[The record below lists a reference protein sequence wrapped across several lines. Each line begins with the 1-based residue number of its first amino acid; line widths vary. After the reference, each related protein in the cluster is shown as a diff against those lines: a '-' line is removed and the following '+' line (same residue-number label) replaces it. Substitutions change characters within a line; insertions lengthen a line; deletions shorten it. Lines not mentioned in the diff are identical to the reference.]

1 MNTRRAR
8 VLAGAVMV
16 LLAGCGGSSN
26 KQLSYSDFIS
36 KANAICRHATSAAS
50 KAKTPQELATA
61 GDPDLK
67 KFKALKPPDALKPA
81 FDRFVSIAEQQEAA
95 LRKGDVKTA
104 QSLNSADN
112 AAASEMGTQDCISH

>member
-1 MNTRRAR
+1 MKTTRAR
-8 VLAGAVMV
+8 ALAGAVMV

-36 KANAICRHATSAAS
+36 RANAICRHAQAAAS
-50 KAKTPQELATA
+50 KANTPQESAA
-61 GDPDLK
+61 AADPDLK

-95 LRKGDVKTA
+95 LRRGDVNTA
-104 QSLNSADN
+104 RSLDAADN